1 MMKIL
6 MGVGEGFREIRAHKF
21 RSFLTMLGVVLGV
34 ASLLAMFALTAGI
47 ATGYREVMSQLGGLE
62 RVKIRSEPVPSHQ
75 ESIRELS
82 PGRTYKDAQALR
94 RNAPLLSWVSPE
106 LDMYLPARREAK
118 SESFQVIGVEEDYL
132 HTERHNVE
140 HGRFLSDLDRREHAR
155 VCVIG
160 RGVIER
166 LWDDPEALPLGEGI
180 RIGNEIFRVVGIFER
195 YESDRDKKRRE
206 LQARQPQPAPQAGT
220 RSRGRSRW
228 STFRF
233 KNDVIVVPI
242 TTFATVFKTSKQA
255 GTPEEGSELKL
266 DDLNVQVADLDQFEE
281 ALAQIRQIL
290 TVTHRG
296 IEDFSVETRQ
306 EMFDEMNASLR
317 NLHMS
322 FGLIAGISLLVGGI
336 GIMNIMLASISERI
350 REIGIRRAVGARAAD
365 IFGQI
370 VIESTVLAA
379 LGGIFGLGA
388 ALLLMR
394 LLEAMSPVQNRP
406 VVEPSAV
413 VMSLTFAVGVGVLA
427 GLYPAWRAAK
437 LSPIEALRY
446 E

>member
-1 MMKIL
+1 MKIL
-6 MGVGEGFREIRAHKF
+6 MGIAEGFGEIRAHKF

-47 ATGYREVMSQLGGLE
+47 AKGYREVMSQMGGLE
-62 RVKIRSEPVPSHQ
+62 RVKVRTEPVPSHQ

-94 RNAPLLSWVSPE
+94 RNAPLLSWISPE
-106 LDMYLPARREAK
+106 LDTYLPVRRADK
-118 SESFQVIGVEEDYL
+118 TESFQVIGVEEDYL

-140 HGRFLSDLDRREHAR
+140 HGRFLSDKDRWDHSR

-160 RGVIER
+160 RGVVER
-166 LWDDPEALPLGEGI
+166 LWDDPEGVPLGESV
-180 RIGNEIFRVVGIFER
+180 RIGNEIFRVVGIFQR
-195 YESDRDKKRRE
+195 YESDQDKKRRE
-206 LQARQPQPAPQAGT
+206 LKAKHPPPPPQAGT
-220 RSRGRSRW
+220 RSRSRSRW

-233 KNDVIVVPI
+233 KNDVVVVPI
-242 TTFATVFKTSKQA
+242 TTFSTVFKNTKQA

-266 DDLNVQVADLDQFEE
+266 DDLNVQVADLEMFEE
-281 ALAQIRQIL
+281 ALAQIRQVL
-290 TVTHRG
+290 MVTHRG

-306 EMFDEMNASLR
+306 EMFDEMNTSLR

-350 REIGIRRAVGARAAD
+350 REIGIRRAVGARSAD

-379 LGGIFGLGA
+379 LGGVFGLGA
-388 ALLLMR
+388 ALGLMR
-394 LLEAMSPVQNRP
+394 VLEAMSPVQNRP

-413 VMSLTFAVGVGVLA
+413 IMSLTFAVGVGVLA

>member
-1 MMKIL
+1 MKFL
-6 MGVGEGFREIRAHKF
+6 MGIGEGFREIRAHKF

-34 ASLLAMFALTAGI
+34 ASLLAMFALTEGI
-47 ATGYREVMSQLGGLE
+47 ATGYREVMSQMGGLE
-62 RVKIRSEPVPSHQ
+62 RVKVRVEPVPAHQ

-82 PGRTYKDAQALR
+82 PGRTYKDALALR
-94 RNAPLLSWVSPE
+94 MNAPLLSWVSPE
-106 LDMYLPARREAK
+106 LDLYLAVRRGDKAETF
-118 SESFQVIGVEEDYL
+118 EVIGVEEDYL
-132 HTERHNVE
+132 HTERHNLE
-140 HGRFLSDLDRREHAR
+140 YGRFLTDIDKRDHSR

-166 LWDDPEALPLGEGI
+166 IWEDPEAVPLGESV
-180 RIGNEIFRVVGIFER
+180 RIGNEFFRIVGIFQR
-195 YESDRDKKRRE
+195 YESERDKKKRE
-206 LQARQPQPAPQAGT
+206 LRAKEAPPAQGPGAKTG
-220 RSRGRSRW
+220 RRSRW

-233 KNDVIVVPI
+233 KNDVVVVPI
-242 TTFATVFKTSKQA
+242 TTFTTVFKNTKQA
-255 GTPEEGSELKL
+255 GTPDEGAELKL
-266 DDLNVQVADLDQFEE
+266 DDLNVQVADLNMFEE

-290 TVTHRG
+290 MVTHRG

-306 EMFDEMNASLR
+306 EMFDEMNAAMR

-322 FGLIAGISLLVGGI
+322 FGIIAGISLLVGGI

-350 REIGIRRAVGARAAD
+350 REIGIRRAVGARSGD

-379 LGGIFGLGA
+379 LGGVAGLGA
-388 ALLLMR
+388 ALLLMK
-394 LLEAMSPVQNRP
+394 LLVAISPVQNRP
-406 VVEPSAV
+406 VVQMSAV
-413 VMSLTFAVGVGVLA
+413 IMSLTFAVGVGVLA

>member
-1 MMKIL
+1 MKLL
-6 MGVGEGFREIRAHKF
+6 MGIGEGFREIRAHKF

-34 ASLLAMFALTAGI
+34 ASLLAMFSLTEGI
-47 ATGYREVMSQLGGLE
+47 AQGYREVMSQMGGLE
-62 RVKIRSEPVPSHQ
+62 RVKVRIEPVPTSQ
-75 ESIRELS
+75 EAIRELS

-106 LDMYLPARREAK
+106 LDVYLGVRRGNKAET
-118 SESFQVIGVEEDYL
+118 FNVIGVEEDYL
-132 HTERHNVE
+132 HTERHSIE
-140 HGRFLSDLDRREHAR
+140 FGRFVSDLDRRQHNR
-155 VCVIG
+155 VCVVG
-160 RGVIER
+160 RGVIEK
-166 LWDDPEALPLGEGI
+166 LWDDPEAVPLGESI
-180 RIGNEIFRVVGIFER
+180 RVGNEFFKIVGIFQR

-206 LQARQPQPAPQAGT
+206 MQAKAPPNAAGSGKARQ
-220 RSRGRSRW
+220 RSRW

-233 KNDVIVVPI
+233 KNDIVVVPI
-242 TTFATVFKTSKQA
+242 STFATVFKPAKQA
-255 GTPEEGSELKL
+255 GSPEEGSELKL
-266 DDLNVQVADLDQFEE
+266 DDLNVQVADLNMFEE

-306 EMFDEMNASLR
+306 EMFDEMNTAMR

-350 REIGIRRAVGARAAD
+350 REIGIRRAVGARSAD

-379 LGGIFGLGA
+379 LGGIAGLGA
-388 ALLLMR
+388 GMLLMR

-406 VVEPSAV
+406 VMAMSSV
-413 VMSLTFAVGVGVLA
+413 VMSLIFAVGVGVLA
-427 GLYPAWRAAK
+427 GIYPAWRAAK